1 VTKRKRW
8 LTMAAAGV
16 AAIVVSGAPAWGGE
30 ISGTVGIDSAATAS
44 AGAVRVRSGV
54 PAFTAFGGVGAGS
67 PVREGGEVEPPR
79 TAAGGT
85 LSGPGAALTALALT
99 EQS

>member
-1 VTKRKRW
+1 MKYYIDGKKQGQVGYAIRSAFLEWWDTTN
-8 LTMAAAGV
+8 LPPAA
-16 AAIVVSGAPAWGGE
+16 S
-30 ISGTVGIDSAATAS
+30 
-44 AGAVRVRSGV
+44 VRSITFAEG
-54 PAFTAFGGVGAGS
+54 FTAFGGVGAGS